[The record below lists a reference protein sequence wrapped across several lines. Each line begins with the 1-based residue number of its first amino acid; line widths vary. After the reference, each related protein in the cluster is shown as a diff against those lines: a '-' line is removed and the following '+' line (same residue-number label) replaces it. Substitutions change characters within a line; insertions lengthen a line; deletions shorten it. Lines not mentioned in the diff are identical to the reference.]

1 MVAGRIKLKMGKKMD
16 GLELQMHQRRVIE
29 LRMVPVSPVSPVALA
44 GWSVAAGWS

>member
-16 GLELQMHQRRVIE
+16 ELALQMHRRRVIE
-29 LRMVPVSPVSPVALA
+29 LRMMPVSPVALA